1 MTDARSGSGMTRME
15 DGYDENGGG
24 NDENG
29 GGNDENGGGNDEKW
43 PPGLPMAILILW
55 ICIRN

>member
-15 DGYDENGGG
+15 DGY
-24 NDENG
+24 DENG